1 MGGLGIR
8 TMHSKDKALLE
19 KLEMK
24 NTEGRRFV
32 IGESSKRKTFKEGCR
47 KLSAPRYDTSPPQ
60 DTTPDYFCLCVNF
73 FIFFLNK
80 KKKKKKT
87 QKLAMGPP
95 YHMDKVV
102 KSCVLGWQNVISLQH
117 LLKHLGY

>member
-60 DTTPDYFCLCVNF
+60 DTTPDYFCLCVKFFNF
-73 FIFFLNK
+73 FFK
-80 KKKKKKT
+80 KKKKKKKNPKASYGT
-87 QKLAMGPP
+87 TLPHGQGGQELCLRVAKCYISSAPP
-95 YHMDKVV
+95 
-102 KSCVLGWQNVISLQH
+102 
-117 LLKHLGY
+117 